1 MCHNV
6 AMSDSPSSSS
16 KRHQLRFDAGPHGPA
31 FDALCASEGV
41 KPKDMLRRLIAAHL
55 VEKQATQDKPRARV
69 AIGEHDGRKRRR
81 ELRLTPSEDEL
92 LEKAALRHGSSVR
105 DYIIAIARA
114 HAADARVGEDERAN
128 LGKINYQLLAIGRNI
143 NQIAHRANAFDGV
156 TQQQLDDLK
165 VLERGLREI
174 SSQVHKYLI
183 AGRERWRIICD

>member
-41 KPKDMLRRLIAAHL
+41 KPKDMLRRLIAAQL

-92 LEKAALRHGSSVR
+92 LEKAALRYGSSVR